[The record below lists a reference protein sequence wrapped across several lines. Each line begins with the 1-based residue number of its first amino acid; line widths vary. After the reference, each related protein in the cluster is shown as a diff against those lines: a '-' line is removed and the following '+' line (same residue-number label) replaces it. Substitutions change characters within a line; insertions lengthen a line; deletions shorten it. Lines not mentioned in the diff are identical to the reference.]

1 MTLTISVIVMLVTY
15 ICGAITKIFIE
26 EIPNRYI
33 PMQNVIIGIISGV
46 ICFFIEIDDNIIESI
61 LICLMS
67 ALSAGGISDL
77 VGTNKKANI
86 DNISWIWI

>member
-33 PMQNVIIGIISGV
+33 PIQNVIIGIISGV

-77 VGTNKKANI
+77 VDTNKKTNI
-86 DNISWIWI
+86 DNIS

>member
-33 PMQNVIIGIISGV
+33 PIQNVIIGIISGV
-46 ICFFIEIDDNIIESI
+46 ICFFIEIDDDIIESI

-77 VGTNKKANI
+77 VDTNKKTNI
-86 DNISWIWI
+86 YDIS

>member
-33 PMQNVIIGIISGV
+33 PIQNVIIGIISGV

-77 VGTNKKANI
+77 VDTNKKANI
-86 DNISWIWI
+86 NYIS

>member
-33 PMQNVIIGIISGV
+33 PIQNVIIGIISGV

>member
-33 PMQNVIIGIISGV
+33 PIQNVIIGIISGV

-77 VGTNKKANI
+77 VDTNKKANI
-86 DNISWIWI
+86 NDI

>member
-33 PMQNVIIGIISGV
+33 PIQNVIIGIISGV
-46 ICFFIEIDDNIIESI
+46 ICFFIEIDYNIIESI

-77 VGTNKKANI
+77 IDTNKKTNI
-86 DNISWIWI
+86 DDIS

>member
-46 ICFFIEIDDNIIESI
+46 I
-61 LICLMS
+61 
-67 ALSAGGISDL
+67 
-77 VGTNKKANI
+77 
-86 DNISWIWI
+86 

>member
-15 ICGAITKIFIE
+15 ICGAIAKIFIE

-33 PMQNVIIGIISGV
+33 PIQNVIIGIISGV

-77 VGTNKKANI
+77 VDTNKKANI
-86 DNISWIWI
+86 NDI

>member
-33 PMQNVIIGIISGV
+33 PIQNVIIGIISGV
-46 ICFFIEIDDNIIESI
+46 ICFFIEI
-61 LICLMS
+61 
-67 ALSAGGISDL
+67 
-77 VGTNKKANI
+77 V
-86 DNISWIWI
+86 

>member
-33 PMQNVIIGIISGV
+33 PIQNVIIGIISGV

-77 VGTNKKANI
+77 VDTNKKANI
-86 DNISWIWI
+86 NDM

>member
-33 PMQNVIIGIISGV
+33 PIQNVIIEIISGV

-77 VGTNKKANI
+77 IDTNKKQT
-86 DNISWIWI
+86 

>member
-33 PMQNVIIGIISGV
+33 PIQNVIIGIISGV

-86 DNISWIWI
+86 DNIS

>member
-33 PMQNVIIGIISGV
+33 PIQNVIIGIISGV

-77 VGTNKKANI
+77 VDTNKKANI
-86 DNISWIWI
+86 DDIS

>member
-33 PMQNVIIGIISGV
+33 PIQNVIIGIISGV

-77 VGTNKKANI
+77 VDTNKKVNI
-86 DNISWIWI
+86 NDI

>member
-33 PMQNVIIGIISGV
+33 PIQNVIIGISGV

-77 VGTNKKANI
+77 VDTNKKTNI
-86 DNISWIWI
+86 DDIS

>member
-33 PMQNVIIGIISGV
+33 PIQNVIIGIISGV

-77 VGTNKKANI
+77 VDTNKKTNI
-86 DNISWIWI
+86 DDKY

>member
-1 MTLTISVIVMLVTY
+1 MLVTY

-33 PMQNVIIGIISGV
+33 PIQNVIIGIISGV

-77 VGTNKKANI
+77 VDTNKKTNI
-86 DNISWIWI
+86 DNIS

>member
-1 MTLTISVIVMLVTY
+1 MTLAISVIVMLVTY

-33 PMQNVIIGIISGV
+33 PIQNVIIGIISGV

-77 VGTNKKANI
+77 VDTNKKANI
-86 DNISWIWI
+86 NYIS

>member
-33 PMQNVIIGIISGV
+33 PIQNVIIGIISGV

-67 ALSAGGISDL
+67 ALSASGISDL
-77 VGTNKKANI
+77 IDTNKKTNI
-86 DNISWIWI
+86 DDIS

>member
-15 ICGAITKIFIE
+15 IRGAITKIFIE

-33 PMQNVIIGIISGV
+33 PIQNVIIGIISGV

-77 VGTNKKANI
+77 VDTNKKANI
-86 DNISWIWI
+86 NDIS

>member
-1 MTLTISVIVMLVTY
+1 MTLAISVIVMLVTY

-33 PMQNVIIGIISGV
+33 PIQNVIIGIISGV
-46 ICFFIEIDDNIIESI
+46 ICFFIEIDYNIIESI

-67 ALSAGGISDL
+67 ALSAGVISDL
-77 VGTNKKANI
+77 VDTNKKTNI
-86 DNISWIWI
+86 DDIS

>member
-33 PMQNVIIGIISGV
+33 PIQNLNLNTFRRAKPPNPFVYEGLRG
-46 ICFFIEIDDNIIESI
+46 F
-61 LICLMS
+61 
-67 ALSAGGISDL
+67 
-77 VGTNKKANI
+77 
-86 DNISWIWI
+86 

>member
-33 PMQNVIIGIISGV
+33 PIQNVIIGIISGV

-67 ALSAGGISDL
+67 ALSAGVISDL
-77 VGTNKKANI
+77 VDTNKKTNI
-86 DNISWIWI
+86 DDIS

>member
-26 EIPNRYI
+26 EIPNRNI
-33 PMQNVIIGIISGV
+33 QIQNVIIGIISRV
-46 ICFFIEIDDNIIESI
+46 ISYFIEIDDNIIESI

-77 VGTNKKANI
+77 VDTNKKANI
-86 DNISWIWI
+86 NDIS

>member
-86 DNISWIWI
+86 DNIS

>member
-33 PMQNVIIGIISGV
+33 PIQNVIIGIISGV

-77 VGTNKKANI
+77 VDTNKKANI
-86 DNISWIWI
+86 NDIS

>member
-33 PMQNVIIGIISGV
+33 PIQNVIIGIISGV
-46 ICFFIEIDDNIIESI
+46 ICFFIEIDYNIIESI

-77 VGTNKKANI
+77 IDTNKKTNI
-86 DNISWIWI
+86 DDISWIWI

>member
-33 PMQNVIIGIISGV
+33 PIQNVIIGIISGV
-46 ICFFIEIDDNIIESI
+46 ICFFIEIDDDIIESI

-77 VGTNKKANI
+77 VDTNKKTNI
-86 DNISWIWI
+86 DDIS

>member
-33 PMQNVIIGIISGV
+33 PIQNVIIGIISGV
-46 ICFFIEIDDNIIESI
+46 ICFFIKIDDNIIESI

-77 VGTNKKANI
+77 VDTNKKANI
-86 DNISWIWI
+86 DDIS

>member
-33 PMQNVIIGIISGV
+33 PIQNVIIGIISGV

-77 VGTNKKANI
+77 VETNKKANI
-86 DNISWIWI
+86 DDIS

>member
-26 EIPNRYI
+26 EIPNSYI
-33 PMQNVIIGIISGV
+33 PIQNVIIGIISGV

-77 VGTNKKANI
+77 VDTNKKANI
-86 DNISWIWI
+86 NDIS

>member
-33 PMQNVIIGIISGV
+33 PIQNVIIGIISGV
-46 ICFFIEIDDNIIESI
+46 ICFFIKIDDNIIESI

-67 ALSAGGISDL
+67 ALSAGVISDL
-77 VGTNKKANI
+77 VDTNKKTNI
-86 DNISWIWI
+86 DDIS

>member
-33 PMQNVIIGIISGV
+33 PIQNVIIGIISGV

-77 VGTNKKANI
+77 VDTNKKTNI
-86 DNISWIWI
+86 DDIS